1 MLRRPGLFEQVQR
14 EHHVTITG
22 PTTLTAVLNALQMG
36 FRSLAIGKRSSEV
49 WQLLGAVSNEFSR
62 YNEVVDK
69 LSKQLGTAAKSVENL
84 GIRTRAMNRKLRDV
98 EKLPDATTEI
108 LLGPASADTDD
119 GDQSEEPDPQTT
131 TGT

>member
-1 MLRRPGLFEQVQR
+1 MTPDRPD
-14 EHHVTITG
+14 HVHG
-22 PTTLTAVLNALQMG
+22 RAERTTVG
-36 FRSLAIGKRSSEV
+36 FRSLAIEKRTSEV
-49 WQLLGAVSNEFSR
+49 WKILGAVRNEFGK
-62 YNEVVDK
+62 YNDVVDR
-69 LSKQLGTAAKSVENL
+69 LAKQLSTAAKSVESL
-84 GIRTRAMNRKLRDV
+84 GIRTRAMDRKLRDV